1 MFDLAFTRGVSR
13 WEVPSVSTCRGGRRM
28 RSSTSW
34 AETHRAE
41 GNEDHIM
48 IHTKQFIAIVIA
60 ALVASI
66 AAFGQEDAQDDAH
79 EEARARGRG
88 SVIEAT
94 VEAFG
99 LTEDQVEQI
108 REIRRER
115 PPRGQ
120 SREESQA
127 WREEQRSKIQDLL
140 TDEQK
145 AKVAELEAAREKMRE
160 YAGAAILGLTTA
172 QGNRSGIGRDR
183 GRGQKGDRR
192 VRSSDR
198 GRSRGGFRRGSR
210 DRSGQ
215 RSRGSR
221 GKARSR
227 GGRR

>member
-1 MFDLAFTRGVSR
+1 MFDLGFTRGVSHST
-13 WEVPSVSTCRGGRRM
+13 VSSVSTCRGGRRM

-41 GNEDHIM
+41 GNEDHNM
-48 IHTKQFIAIVIA
+48 NHTKQFIAIVIV

-66 AAFGQEDAQDDAH
+66 AAFGQEDAQDDAR

-88 SVIEAT
+88 SVMEAT

-108 REIRRER
+108 HEIRRER

-140 TDEQK
+140 TDEQRAK
-145 AKVAELEAAREKMRE
+145 AAELEAAREQMRN
-160 YAGAAILGLTTA
+160 YAGAVILGLTTA
-172 QGNRSGIGRDR
+172 PGNRSGFGRDR
-183 GRGQKGDRR
+183 GRGQRDSRR
-192 VRSSDR
+192 FRSGNR

-215 RSRGSR
+215 RSRASR